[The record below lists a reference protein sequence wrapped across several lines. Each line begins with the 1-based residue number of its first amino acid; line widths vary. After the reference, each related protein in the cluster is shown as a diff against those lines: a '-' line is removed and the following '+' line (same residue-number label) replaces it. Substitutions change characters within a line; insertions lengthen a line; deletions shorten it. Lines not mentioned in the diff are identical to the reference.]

1 MKLFGLGGFIFLI
14 FICSFVAVLFPA
26 FFPSWVFVRLF
37 LVGISAFFLG
47 IGLFHGLKSIRS
59 KLKRLSSKFLF
70 IIFGFACLWSFSPE
84 ALAGVLDLGS
94 YYKKDY
100 VTVSGRP
107 DYVGSMS
114 VRKIREQTIEIN
126 GLELINTRKIDLH
139 DRYKKMEIKMLPRS
153 KYVISIKILE

>member
-26 FFPSWVFVRLF
+26 FFPNWVFLRLIF
-37 LVGISAFFLG
+37 VGLSAFFLV
-47 IGLFHGLKSIRS
+47 IGMFHGMKSIQR
-59 KLKRLSSKFLF
+59 KLKRLTVKFLF
-70 IIFGFACLWSFSPE
+70 VILGFACLWYVSPQ

-94 YYKKDY
+94 YYKKEY

-126 GLELINTRKIDLH
+126 GLELINTRKIDLD
-139 DRYKKMEIKMLPRS
+139 DRYKKMEIRMLPRS